1 MLHYETI
8 SPATLELLKSIQS
21 ISDLHDTCLVG
32 GTALAL
38 QLGHRKS
45 IDLDMFGNIHSP
57 ASEIRRKLS
66 ETHTLQILKES
77 DNINIYLVDGVKV
90 DFVNYAYDWL
100 NPIVTEDNLRL
111 ASVEDIA
118 AMKIAAVIGRGTR
131 KDFIDLYFLLRT
143 YSMKEILDFYSD
155 KYPDGSLFIAVKS
168 LSYFDDAETDP
179 MPEMLESVSWQCV
192 KETIA
197 SAVRDF
203 AGR

>member
-8 SPATLELLKSIQS
+8 SPATLELLKNIQS
-21 ISDLHDTCLVG
+21 IPALHDTCLVG

-45 IDLDMFGNIHSP
+45 IDLDMFGSIHSP

-66 ETHTLQILKES
+66 DGHMLQILKES

-90 DFVNYAYDWL
+90 DFVNYVYDWL
-100 NPIVTEDNLRL
+100 NPIVTEDTLRL

-118 AMKIAAVIGRGTR
+118 AMKIAAVIGRGTK

-143 YSMKEILDFYSD
+143 YSMTEILDFYSS

-168 LSYFDDAETDP
+168 LSYFDDAESDP
-179 MPEMLESVSWQCV
+179 TPEMLEPVSWQRI

-197 SAVRDF
+197 AAVRDF
-203 AGR
+203 ACR